1 MPPVT
6 PLALSLAA
14 LAAFAPLATA
24 QVQLASA
31 PVAAHTIEA
40 PGHTAYAGLYATDG
54 GMVEVRDARGGL
66 VIVAH
71 GAEIASALAPLATT
85 DAALDARTEA
95 LLDSWTLDD
104 LATIVQA
111 VRPSQREVAAASF
124 AAYRAALVRGRGAV
138 VAGSVIGTFEQT
150 DGRPVTL
157 VQMLFERGAEWAS
170 FVWDESGDLVTITR
184 GLSPVIVGTAQATGA
199 DTYRAQDQPLAFERE
214 TDGRVHTLRVG
225 DHLSAVR

>member
-40 PGHTAYAGLYATDG
+40 PGRTAYAGLYATDG

-124 AAYRAALVRGRGAV
+124 

-199 DTYRAQDQPLAFERE
+199 DTYRAQGQPLAFERE
-214 TDGRVHTLRVG
+214 ADGRVHTLRVG

>member
-40 PGHTAYAGLYATDG
+40 PGRTAYAGLYATDG

-71 GAEIASALAPLATT
+71 GAE
-85 DAALDARTEA
+85 
-95 LLDSWTLDD
+95 
-104 LATIVQA
+104 
-111 VRPSQREVAAASF
+111 
-124 AAYRAALVRGRGAV
+124 
-138 VAGSVIGTFEQT
+138 
-150 DGRPVTL
+150 
-157 VQMLFERGAEWAS
+157 
-170 FVWDESGDLVTITR
+170 
-184 GLSPVIVGTAQATGA
+184 
-199 DTYRAQDQPLAFERE
+199 
-214 TDGRVHTLRVG
+214 
-225 DHLSAVR
+225 